1 MQARFKRFTAL
12 ILSVLMVLTC
22 IPLSAMAEDAAIP
35 AEDISV
41 EVIPEDAEA
50 VPEQE
55 AATVMDA
62 EASEP
67 EGDPVSETLPETE
80 VPADQAPAEETPSAP
95 ETVPETETP
104 QEEVSQEE
112 SAMQSEETQP
122 AEAAEESML
131 AEGAPVEEPT
141 AEAPAETEQEAEK
154 PAPDDRHPLQAA
166 IDTYG
171 HIYVATV
178 RQTDVF
184 GNAKLDADTLVFST
198 TNDVFLLLATKFTDE
213 KTVKVWF
220 MDSDGN
226 VVSGFVSVKNQDEKY
241 LLDEDIKDVSFLP
254 AAQGETAIGMM
265 SLFLVNGSYPAAETD
280 AQIVEEPVDTS
291 SEEEEPVSTETE
303 EPVETDPS
311 ETELP
316 AEPTEDEPLTETDP
330 TEQPASEEEASAD
343 VSQET
348 VQEEPVAD
356 PETTENPEESTE
368 PQEAPST
375 EADPLEEVSENPDEP
390 AYEAAG
396 SYIAVTTQTRV
407 FAGMDAQAAE
417 TYYSGEYLGNFVKDA
432 TVQILTV
439 DFDEAGH
446 VWYQVRFLYGDD
458 FKDGTMKW
466 TDYATCWILSDE
478 TSESAE
484 EGCTVTDFAYT
495 LEYLQQ
501 TRNSGRRMLK
511 ASPMNGFSLKNIN
524 GAVGGFYAWQSG
536 LYGSSGKDS
545 NYPQLAKSAA
555 HGTIYATP
563 HYLEGFTVFCLE
575 HNLSGPG
582 EGSGKNQS
590 AKGPYVLVDM
600 DTFVTNSAYGGT
612 TGVRYKASTM
622 HALGWVLRHTYPF
635 MALNRSDSNNEV
647 WSRAAGQFAMREVI
661 KQLEGAQYVRSYWDM
676 DNFYSFS
683 GGAPAVYLEYARWL
697 AANGIARAK
706 ITGNITASNQSL
718 SVSGSSYIG
727 TVKLTTDADLIRI
740 PKSAGTITG
749 NSGGADSSYYY
760 VKSGDTIKITSSQSK
775 FSVSMQSLSSSDEE
789 ANFLV
794 GVPSV
799 SIQKIMVPLYGAPTP
814 LKSGSVIFEMK
825 LGEITVTKKSD
836 DGILLKGT
844 VFELLNS
851 AGSVVATAT
860 TNAKGVAT
868 FASLQPGTYTVREK
882 TASQGYKLASASQ
895 SVSVVAGVTS
905 TATFTNARIFG
916 RIRIVKTD
924 KLTEKPLPGAV
935 FTVTR
940 LSGPESDNAS
950 DIGKVVATITTN
962 AQGIAETGLLSWG
975 EYKIIETGV
984 PEGYLDSG
992 YTTTVWIK

>member
-22 IPLSAMAEDAAIP
+22 MPLSAMAEDAAIP

-67 EGDPVSETLPETE
+67 EGDPVSETVRETE
-80 VPADQAPAEETPSAP
+80 VLANQAPAEETPSAP

-104 QEEVSQEE
+104 QEEP
-112 SAMQSEETQP
+112 AAQSEETQP
-122 AEAAEESML
+122 AEATEEPMPV
-131 AEGAPVEEPT
+131 EEIPVEEPA

-226 VVSGFVSVKNQDEKY
+226 VVSGFVSVKNLDEKY

-265 SLFLVNGSYPAAETD
+265 SLSLVNGSYPAAETD

-356 PETTENPEESTE
+356 PETTDNPEESTE

-396 SYIAVTTQTRV
+396 SYIAVTTKTRV
-407 FAGMDAQAAE
+407 FAGMDAQATE

-511 ASPMNGFSLKNIN
+511 ASPMNSFSLKNIN
-524 GAVGGFYAWQSG
+524 GRVSGFYAWQSG

-545 NYPQLAKSAA
+545 DYPQLAKSAA

-582 EGSGKNQS
+582 EGSGRNQS

-647 WSRAAGQFAMREVI
+647 WSRVAGQFAMREVI
-661 KQLEGAQYVRSYWDM
+661 KQLEGSQYVRNYWDM

-697 AANGIARAK
+697 ASNGIARAK

-718 SVSGSSYIG
+718 SVSGSNYIG

-749 NSGGADSSYYY
+749 NSGGSDSSYYY
-760 VKSGDTIKITSSQSK
+760 VKSGDTIKITSTQSK

-799 SIQKIMVPLYGAPTP
+799 SIQKILVPLYGAPTP
-814 LKSGSVIFEMK
+814 LKNGRVTFELK
-825 LGEITVTKKSD
+825 LGEITVTKKSE

-895 SVSVVAGVTS
+895 NVSVVAGVTS
-905 TATFTNARIFG
+905 TATFTNARISG

-962 AQGIAETGLLSWG
+962 AQGIAETGILPWG
-975 EYKIIETGV
+975 EYKIVETGV
-984 PEGYLDSG
+984 PDGYLDAG

>member
-22 IPLSAMAEDAAIP
+22 MPMSAMAEDAVIP

-50 VPEQE
+50 VSEQE
-55 AATVMDA
+55 TATVMDA
-62 EASEP
+62 VASET
-67 EGDPVSETLPETE
+67 ESDPVSETLPETE
-80 VPADQAPAEETPSAP
+80 VPAEQVPAEETPSAS
-95 ETVPETETP
+95 ETVPETETSQEEVP
-104 QEEVSQEE
+104 QEEP
-112 SAMQSEETQP
+112 ATQSEETQP
-122 AEAAEESML
+122 AEATEEPMP
-131 AEGAPVEEPT
+131 ADEIPIEEPT
-141 AEAPAETEQEAEK
+141 AETPAETEPEAEK

-213 KTVKVWF
+213 ETVKVWF

-226 VVSGFVSVKNQDEKY
+226 VVSGFVSVKNLDEKF
-241 LLDEDIKDVSFLP
+241 LLDEDIKDISFLP
-254 AAQGETAIGMM
+254 VAQGETAIGMM

-280 AQIVEEPVDTS
+280 PQIVEEPVDTPS
-291 SEEEEPVSTETE
+291 AEDEPVSTTAE
-303 EPVETDPS
+303 EPAETDPA

-316 AEPTEDEPLTETDP
+316 AEPTEDKPLPETDP
-330 TEQPASEEEASAD
+330 AEQPASEEETSVD
-343 VSQET
+343 EPQET
-348 VQEEPVAD
+348 VQEEPAAD
-356 PETTENPEESTE
+356 PETAENPEESTE
-368 PQEAPST
+368 TPEDLPAEPEVPQEEAP
-375 EADPLEEVSENPDEP
+375 EVPDEP

-396 SYIAVTTQTRV
+396 SYIGVTTKTRV
-407 FAGMDAQAAE
+407 FAGIDAQAPE
-417 TYYSGEYLGNFVKDA
+417 TYYSG
-432 TVQILTV
+432 
-439 DFDEAGH
+439 
-446 VWYQVRFLYGDD
+446 D

-478 TSESAE
+478 TGESAE

-511 ASPMNGFSLKNIN
+511 ASPMNGFTLKNIN

-545 NYPQLAKSAA
+545 DYPQLAKSAA

-814 LKSGSVIFEMK
+814 LKNGSVTFELK

-868 FASLQPGTYTVREK
+868 FASLQPGNYTVREK
-882 TASQGYKLASASQ
+882 TASQGYKLSSASQ
-895 SVSVVAGVTS
+895 NVAVVAGVTS
-905 TATFTNARIFG
+905 TATFTNARISG

-962 AQGIAETGLLSWG
+962 AQGIAETGILPWG
-975 EYKIIETGV
+975 EYKIVETGV
-984 PEGYLDSG
+984 PEGYLDAG

>member
-22 IPLSAMAEDAAIP
+22 MPMTAMAEETVIP

-41 EVIPEDAEA
+41 EVIPDDAE
-50 VPEQE
+50 
-55 AATVMDA
+55 VM
-62 EASEP
+62 P
-67 EGDPVSETLPETE
+67 
-80 VPADQAPAEETPSAP
+80 DQ
-95 ETVPETETP
+95 ETVPATDAEIPDPVEIPADEAAPEQVEPTEQDAPEESTSVPEAPLNEDQP
-104 QEEVSQEE
+104 QEEPVT
-112 SAMQSEETQP
+112 QSEETQP
-122 AEAAEESML
+122 AEAAEEPTPTEEL
-131 AEGAPVEEPT
+131 PVEEPA
-141 AEAPAETEQEAEK
+141 AEVSADTEQEAEK

-213 KTVKVWF
+213 ETVKVWF

-226 VVSGFVSVKNQDEKY
+226 VVSGFVSVKNLDEKF
-241 LLDEDIKDVSFLP
+241 LLDEDIKDISFLP
-254 AAQGETAIGMM
+254 VAQGETAIGMM

-280 AQIVEEPVDTS
+280 PQIVEEPVDTPS
-291 SEEEEPVSTETE
+291 AEDEPVSTTAE
-303 EPVETDPS
+303 EPVETDPE

-316 AEPTEDEPLTETDP
+316 AEPAEEEPLPETDP
-330 TEQPASEEEASAD
+330 TEQPAADEEPSTDEP
-343 VSQET
+343 QET
-348 VQEEPVAD
+348 VQDEPAVD
-356 PETTENPEESTE
+356 PETTENPEESAETPE
-368 PQEAPST
+368 DLPGEPEVPQEEAP
-375 EADPLEEVSENPDEP
+375 EVLDEP

-396 SYIAVTTQTRV
+396 SYVGVTTKTRV
-407 FAGMDAQAAE
+407 FAGMDAQAPE

-478 TSESAE
+478 TGESAE

-495 LEYLQQ
+495 LEYLKQ
-501 TRNSGRRMLK
+501 TRNSGRRLLK
-511 ASPMNGFSLKNIN
+511 ATPMNGFTLKNIN

-545 NYPQLAKSAA
+545 DYPQLAKSAA

-799 SIQKIMVPLYGAPTP
+799 SIQKILVPLYGAPTP
-814 LKSGSVIFEMK
+814 LKSGSVTFELK

-860 TNAKGVAT
+860 TNSKGVAT
-868 FASLQPGTYTVREK
+868 FASLQPGNYTVREK
-882 TASQGYKLASASQ
+882 TASQGYKLSSASQ
-895 SVSVVAGVTS
+895 NVAVVAGVTS
-905 TATFTNARIFG
+905 TAAFTNARISG

-962 AQGIAETGLLSWG
+962 AQGIAETGILPWG
-975 EYKIIETGV
+975 EYKIVETGV
-984 PEGYLDSG
+984 PDGYLDAG

>member
-1 MQARFKRFTAL
+1 MQVRCTFKRFTAFF
-12 ILSVLMVLTC
+12 LSLLMVLAC
-22 IPLSAMAEDAAIP
+22 LPMSAMAEETVIP
-35 AEDISV
+35 DESISV
-41 EVIPEDAEA
+41 EVIPDAVEPLPVQEPEEVEEVTEDDASYPMESTDPVEDEPEKMEEA
-50 VPEQE
+50 LAQ
-55 AATVMDA
+55 
-62 EASEP
+62 EASE
-67 EGDPVSETLPETE
+67 EADPDNTMEDEPL
-80 VPADQAPAEETPSAP
+80 
-95 ETVPETETP
+95 
-104 QEEVSQEE
+104 
-112 SAMQSEETQP
+112 
-122 AEAAEESML
+122 
-131 AEGAPVEEPT
+131 PVEPDNDS
-141 AEAPAETEQEAEK
+141 ANETEQEISE
-154 PAPDDRHPLQAA
+154 PVLDDRHPLQAA
-166 IDTYG
+166 IDAYG

-178 RQTDVF
+178 RKADVF
-184 GNAKLDADTLVFST
+184 SSPMLDADALVFST
-198 TNDVFLLLATKFTDE
+198 ANDVFLLLATKFTE
-213 KTVKVWF
+213 HETVMVWF
-220 MDSDGN
+220 LDKDGN
-226 VVSGFVSVKNQDEKY
+226 VVNGYVSAKDLDDKF
-241 LLDEDIKDVSFLP
+241 LLDEDIKEINFLP
-254 AAQGETAIGMM
+254 KDQVMTAIGMM
-265 SLFLVNGSYPAAETD
+265 NLFLVNGTYPVEAAED
-280 AQIVEEPVDTS
+280 QPVDQPIEEDSVESQDQPAVDEPVQET
-291 SEEEEPVSTETE
+291 EPVESEMPDETKPVDEPLEISADEPIAEPEQE
-303 EPVETDPS
+303 EIPEVLPVETD
-311 ETELP
+311 
-316 AEPTEDEPLTETDP
+316 
-330 TEQPASEEEASAD
+330 
-343 VSQET
+343 
-348 VQEEPVAD
+348 
-356 PETTENPEESTE
+356 E
-368 PQEAPST
+368 PQEETPET
-375 EADPLEEVSENPDEP
+375 PEEP
-390 AYEAAG
+390 AHDAAG
-396 SYIAVTTQTRV
+396 SYVNVTTKTRV
-407 FAGMDAQAAE
+407 FASMDSEAVK

-524 GAVGGFYAWQSG
+524 GAVGGFYAWQNG

-661 KQLEGAQYVRSYWDM
+661 KRLEGAQYVRSYWDM

-697 AANGIARAK
+697 AANGITRAS

-718 SVSGSSYIG
+718 SVSGSNYIG

-740 PKSAGTITG
+740 SKSAGTITG

-775 FSVSMQSLSSSDEE
+775 FSVPMQSLSSSDEE

-814 LKSGSVIFEMK
+814 LKSGRVTFELK
-825 LGEITVTKKSD
+825 LGEITVTKKSE

-895 SVSVVAGVTS
+895 NVSVVAGVTS
-905 TATFTNARIFG
+905 TATFTNARISG

-962 AQGIAETGLLSWG
+962 AQGIAETGILPWG
-975 EYKIIETGV
+975 EYKIVETGV
-984 PEGYLDSG
+984 PDGYLDAG

>member
-1 MQARFKRFTAL
+1 MQARCTFKRFTAL
-12 ILSVLMVLTC
+12 VLSLLMVLAC
-22 IPLSAMAEDAAIP
+22 LPMSAMAEETVIP
-35 AEDISV
+35 DESISV
-41 EVIPEDAEA
+41 EVIPDDVEPLPVQEPEEVEEVTEDDASYPMESTDPVEDEPEKMEEA
-50 VPEQE
+50 LAQ
-55 AATVMDA
+55 
-62 EASEP
+62 EASE
-67 EGDPVSETLPETE
+67 EADPDNTMEDEPLSVEP
-80 VPADQAPAEETPSAP
+80 DNDSAN
-95 ETVPETETP
+95 
-104 QEEVSQEE
+104 
-112 SAMQSEETQP
+112 
-122 AEAAEESML
+122 
-131 AEGAPVEEPT
+131 
-141 AEAPAETEQEAEK
+141 ETEQEISE
-154 PAPDDRHPLQAA
+154 PVLDDRHPLQEA
-166 IDTYG
+166 IDAYD

-178 RQTDVF
+178 GQTDVF
-184 GNAKLDADTLVFST
+184 SADTLDADTLVFST
-198 TNDVFLLLATKFTDE
+198 TKDVFLLMATKFT
-213 KTVKVWF
+213 KQGTIKVWF
-220 MDSDGN
+220 LDADGN
-226 VVSGFVSVKNQDEKY
+226 VVTGFVSVKDLDEKY
-241 LLDEDIKDVSFLP
+241 LLDEDIREIKFLP
-254 AAQGETAIGMM
+254 VGQGMTAIGMM
-265 SLFLVNGSYPAAETD
+265 SLFLVNGAYPVAETEPQPVAEPVDVPSD
-280 AQIVEEPVDTS
+280 AEPTDEASEEQPVEEPAV
-291 SEEEEPVSTETE
+291 EPVQEEPAEVPDDPAE
-303 EPVETDPS
+303 EIMPEAD
-311 ETELP
+311 P
-316 AEPTEDEPLTETDP
+316 AEPTDP
-330 TEQPASEEEASAD
+330 VEGMPAD
-343 VSQET
+343 
-348 VQEEPVAD
+348 
-356 PETTENPEESTE
+356 E
-368 PQEAPST
+368 PQEAAQDDPVSDAEPT
-375 EADPLEEVSENPDEP
+375 ADPEEVSETQESLPEEP
-390 AYEAAG
+390 TSEEPQEEGSEIPEEPVYVAAG
-396 SYIAVTTQTRV
+396 SYVSVTTKTRV
-407 FAGMDAQAAE
+407 FAAMDTQAAE

-432 TVQILTV
+432 TVQILSV
-439 DFDEAGH
+439 DFDDTGR

-466 TDYATCWILSDE
+466 TDYATAWILPDE
-478 TSESAE
+478 TGETME

-501 TRNSGRRMLK
+501 IRNSGRRMLK
-511 ASPMNGFSLKNIN
+511 ASPMNAFSLKNIN
-524 GAVGGFYAWQSG
+524 GRVGGFYAWQSG

-545 NYPQLAKSAA
+545 DYPQLAKSAA

-647 WSRAAGQFAMREVI
+647 WSRVAGQFAMREVI
-661 KQLEGAQYVRSYWDM
+661 KQLEGSQYVRSYWDM

-697 AANGIARAK
+697 ASNGIARAK

-718 SVSGSSYIG
+718 SVFGSSYIG

-749 NSGGADSSYYY
+749 NSGGSDSSYYY
-760 VKSGDTIKITSSQSK
+760 VKSGDTIKITSTQSK

-799 SIQKIMVPLYGAPTP
+799 SIQKILVPLYGAPTP
-814 LKSGSVIFEMK
+814 LKNGSVTFELK
-825 LGEITVTKKSD
+825 LGEITVTKESD

-851 AGSVVATAT
+851 AGSVIATAT

-868 FASLQPGTYTVREK
+868 FASLQPGNYTVREK
-882 TASQGYKLASASQ
+882 TASQGYKLSSASQ
-895 SVSVVAGVTS
+895 NVAVVAGVTS
-905 TATFTNARIFG
+905 TATFTNARISG

-962 AQGIAETGLLSWG
+962 AQGIAETGILPWG
-975 EYKIIETGV
+975 EYKIVETGV
-984 PEGYLDSG
+984 PDGYLDAG

>member
-22 IPLSAMAEDAAIP
+22 LPMGAMAEETVIPTEDISIEVIPDDAEAAPAQETVPAMEAEIPDPEETPASKTDLESDVQQDDHEETPSISEALPEEQMSQDETAQEEQIP
-35 AEDISV
+35 AE
-41 EVIPEDAEA
+41 E
-50 VPEQE
+50 
-55 AATVMDA
+55 
-62 EASEP
+62 
-67 EGDPVSETLPETE
+67 L
-80 VPADQAPAEETPSAP
+80 PAEETA
-95 ETVPETETP
+95 
-104 QEEVSQEE
+104 
-112 SAMQSEETQP
+112 
-122 AEAAEESML
+122 
-131 AEGAPVEEPT
+131 
-141 AEAPAETEQEAEK
+141 AEAPDETEQETVDPVQDE
-154 PAPDDRHPLQAA
+154 RHPLQAA

-184 GNAKLDADTLVFST
+184 SADDLDADTLVFST
-198 TNDVFLLLATKFTDE
+198 TKDVFLLMATKFTDHG
-213 KTVKVWF
+213 TVKVWF
-220 MDSDGN
+220 LDADGN
-226 VVSGFVSVKNQDEKY
+226 VVTGFVSDKDLDEKY
-241 LLDEDIKDVSFLP
+241 LLDEDIREVNFLP
-254 AAQGETAIGMM
+254 VGQGMTAIGMM
-265 SLFLVNGSYPAAETD
+265 SLFLVNGAYPVTEAEPQPVVEPEEVPSDVETTDEPSEEQPADEPAAEPV
-280 AQIVEEPVDTS
+280 QEEPAEVTANHP
-291 SEEEEPVSTETE
+291 EET
-303 EPVETDPS
+303 
-311 ETELP
+311 LP
-316 AEPTEDEPLTETDP
+316 EADP
-330 TEQPASEEEASAD
+330 TEQTDPVEDIPADEPEETSQDEPAVDAEPTGDPAEIPETPDTLPEEDESEEP
-343 VSQET
+343 
-348 VQEEPVAD
+348 QEE
-356 PETTENPEESTE
+356 TSENPEE
-368 PQEAPST
+368 
-375 EADPLEEVSENPDEP
+375 P
-390 AYEAAG
+390 AYAAAG
-396 SYIAVTTQTRV
+396 SYVSVTTKTRV
-407 FAGMDAQAAE
+407 FADIDAQAAE

-432 TVQILTV
+432 TVQILSV
-439 DFDEAGH
+439 DFDETGR

-466 TDYATCWILSDE
+466 TDYATCWILLDE
-478 TSESAE
+478 TGVSAG

-501 TRNSGRRMLK
+501 IRNSGRRMLK
-511 ASPMNGFSLKNIN
+511 ATPMNGFTLKNIN
-524 GAVGGFYAWQSG
+524 GSVGGFYAWQSG

-545 NYPQLAKSAA
+545 DYPQLAKSAA

-582 EGSGKNQS
+582 EGSGSNQS
-590 AKGPYVLVDM
+590 AKGPYELVDM

-647 WSRAAGQFAMREVI
+647 WSRVAGQFAMREVI

-697 AANGIARAK
+697 AANGIARAS

-727 TVKLTTDADLIRI
+727 TVTLTTDADLIRI

-749 NSGGADSSYYY
+749 NSGGSDSSYYY
-760 VKSGDTIKITSSQSK
+760 VKSGDTIQITSTQSK

-799 SIQKIMVPLYGAPTP
+799 AIQKILVPLYGAPTP
-814 LKSGSVIFEMK
+814 LKNGSVTFELK
-825 LGEITVTKKSD
+825 LGEITVTKKSE

-851 AGSVVATAT
+851 AGSVVAAAT

-868 FASLQPGTYTVREK
+868 FASLQPGNYTVREK

-905 TATFTNARIFG
+905 TTTFTNARISG

-924 KLTEKPLPGAV
+924 KVTEKPLPGAV

-962 AQGIAETGLLSWG
+962 AQGIAETGILPWG
-975 EYKIIETGV
+975 EYKIVETGV